1 MKSIFRILL
10 VLCMM
15 LSLTPVKVSAE
26 TVSEE
31 NGAWAYVKWANGIKT
46 EYGTFTDAWNAATSS
61 GDNNTVGLNNNWDGG
76 HFLVPEGKT
85 LTLELNGYV
94 LTRNLADQKGD
105 GEVIQVDTKAKLT
118 VYGGNKDNLTF
129 NSNKEHSVNVYVANA
144 DRYGY
149 TRKSKT
155 LSGGIIN
162 GGNSSDGGGGIHMEE
177 NTKVYLYNVT
187 IAGNR
192 AGAKTVEFGDGGGI
206 EMDESYGYLYM
217 QDSQV
222 IYNCARYDGG
232 GVHVDQSYNKIEMV
246 RSCIDHNVADDN
258 GGGLYVDGN
267 NFVLKGDAKQI
278 MNPEDAISTYGIND
292 WTGPEDYFPP
302 VNEIGSSISYNCC
315 FDAEDGGGGI
325 YCDNQNELI
334 EGVNIFGNIATNTD
348 DKTHGGGIYLNEEKM
363 TVRNCNIFRNKCDQL
378 GGGIYN
384 RGDDY
389 ILDRDDN
396 TIDSCSI
403 VKNLAWETGGAGGG
417 IYVYRYCDL
426 NITGPLIVRGN
437 ASNGL
442 ANDNLYLSSD
452 AYDVHA
458 YLIPSTT
465 PGADVHVRLSSNY
478 IYSGVNHISR
488 DQGTYDIQHFSYD
501 NEDGKHIGWNSKW
514 SDRWLKIVD
523 GVKPERI
530 GAEAF
535 EPGYGNRTATLTGNY
550 NGTGL
555 PLIEGVV
562 SYPSF
567 PDENADIENVFYYS
581 DGFFTVD
588 TNTYSPQL
596 ATLSMCLA
604 GAAGYSNEY
613 GKEDHDGGLTSD
625 YLDKS
630 QNFRQFVSDI
640 GCKDVNIFVN
650 DFNIQKP
657 NSGSIGV
664 GIASKEM
671 FFNDTRK
678 KLVIIGVR
686 GMGYEA
692 EWISNMT
699 LGKNGEAEGWSLAAD
714 MIMAELKDYL
724 ARRDIDG
731 SDEDTIFW
739 VSGYSRAG
747 ATANLTAKR
756 IIDAYDN
763 LGTHTFAYPIEAPM
777 GGVASAKVE
786 GNNYNCIHNVVN
798 NNDIVPW
805 VGTTEMG
812 FIRYGVDH
820 YVPGSTE
827 ISANPTDHD
836 DENKVPVK
844 NNIPEDNVPWD
855 VEDTIHQGYG
865 AQKKKM
871 LEQLTAVNQDILFDD
886 YFHQGTVNYILGG
899 IGLEDMIAQT
909 AGTSHEDEIGTT
921 EHFIEFFFKKMQ
933 EYAFKYQLDG
943 KLVDDYYK
951 DAPRRYFAEYAVA
964 NGRTFQ
970 QAAQSV
976 AGLIFGKSKEDT
988 DGLMDCFASL
998 MDRMDTLP
1006 DKLRLYGNIDKDDI
1020 DDLEKEI
1027 DNIWNL
1033 LKDVSEKDQ
1042 AKGYHSI
1049 KDYLT
1054 DAEFKELEKCF
1065 KSLLFPLL
1073 CFAGEDYDQYDQE
1086 ILGTMAFNVSR
1097 IIANHYPE
1105 VTHAWLRSYDDLYAT
1120 DTQPVIMADYARME
1134 PSAVALQITD
1144 SHYYSRVVTP
1154 GAEPVE
1160 IDVDE
1165 TVSLVPSDQYDIDTG
1180 EAFYYQFTSGKDHSV
1195 HAFSEPFNLYDMIE
1209 KYSTN
1214 GVFTLN
1220 VVAAHDGK
1228 KLDPVQISIKF
1239 KNASVM
1245 VVPDTWDSEANDYS
1259 YKSIALTIGSEHTLE
1274 WKDPGIE
1281 GQEFRFKRWEAYK
1294 YTDENSELGE
1304 RIPEDQYIDCFGW
1317 DFDPYSATTTIEN
1330 HSGVSAKFVLVYD
1343 WIITEMNITFN
1354 GGTVLPKNALW
1365 TDEHFGGIENPVY
1378 WRYDAANY
1386 AYIGEFSVAIPEGR
1400 SLAKFSADTSEGE
1413 SLANNLSVHLDFDNY
1428 PSETIAAYRLL
1439 NVSFADQ
1446 RALFEVEVYLMPDDG
1461 GASIDGFAAIKTV
1474 DQNLNTDIGT
1484 LSFDLTGLETV
1495 TAPDQ
1500 RNMEFVKWKDG
1511 TTDRTIQASAFKA
1524 GTAVEAYYRPV
1535 VNEINVTFEEAPAG
1549 SRVLP
1554 KMESTTVKITNTW
1567 RIDNAVMTWRTTD
1580 TFAEYNKDYTARI
1593 TVNKADI
1600 QGTNL
1605 DAAGSESTKLA
1616 GAFSMAENVTV
1627 NVWDEA
1633 GKAVTLKNYIFSE
1646 TEDEIIL
1653 DLVFFTAK
1661 QKIISFI
1668 DTSVTVSA
1676 DDIHSVGI
1684 GAGLPDEVYAYLEG
1698 GRPVSVPVDWRRTQ
1712 ESSQDWDDSKLFA
1725 FHWEGEYAGD
1735 LYDVAEDVIA
1745 IVTQTITPI
1754 ERAAAPVASVTPGN
1768 YAGVLTITLSSDEN
1782 AEIYYRVVDYIDGE
1796 LNPLHEPSMPNK
1808 N

>member
-1 MKSIFRILL
+1 
-10 VLCMM
+10 
-15 LSLTPVKVSAE
+15 
-26 TVSEE
+26 
-31 NGAWAYVKWANGIKT
+31 
-46 EYGTFTDAWNAATSS
+46 
-61 GDNNTVGLNNNWDGG
+61 
-76 HFLVPEGKT
+76 
-85 LTLELNGYV
+85 
-94 LTRNLADQKGD
+94 
-105 GEVIQVDTKAKLT
+105 
-118 VYGGNKDNLTF
+118 
-129 NSNKEHSVNVYVANA
+129 
-144 DRYGY
+144 
-149 TRKSKT
+149 
-155 LSGGIIN
+155 
-162 GGNSSDGGGGIHMEE
+162 
-177 NTKVYLYNVT
+177 
-187 IAGNR
+187 
-192 AGAKTVEFGDGGGI
+192 
-206 EMDESYGYLYM
+206 
-217 QDSQV
+217 
-222 IYNCARYDGG
+222 
-232 GVHVDQSYNKIEMV
+232 
-246 RSCIDHNVADDN
+246 
-258 GGGLYVDGN
+258 
-267 NFVLKGDAKQI
+267 
-278 MNPEDAISTYGIND
+278 
-292 WTGPEDYFPP
+292 
-302 VNEIGSSISYNCC
+302 
-315 FDAEDGGGGI
+315 
-325 YCDNQNELI
+325 
-334 EGVNIFGNIATNTD
+334 
-348 DKTHGGGIYLNEEKM
+348 M

-417 IYVYRYCDL
+417 IYVYRYCNL

-458 YLIPSTT
+458 YLIPSTA

-478 IYSGVNHISR
+478 VYSGVNHISR

-530 GAEAF
+530 GSVAF
-535 EPGYGNRTATLTGNY
+535 EPGYGNRTAALTDNY

-756 IIDAYDN
+756 IIDTYDN
-763 LGTHTFAYPIEAPM
+763 LGTHTFAYPIEAPK
-777 GGVASAKVE
+777 GGVASAKVD

-836 DENKVPVK
+836 DENKIPVK

-886 YFHQGTVNYILGG
+886 YYHQGTVNYILGG

-909 AGTSHEDEIGTT
+909 AGTPHEDEIGTT

-951 DAPRRYFAEYAVA
+951 NAPRRYFAEYAVA

-1144 SHYYSRVVTP
+1144 SHYSSRVVTP
-1154 GAEPVE
+1154 DAEPVE

-1220 VVAAHDGK
+1220 VVAAHDGT

-1239 KNASVM
+1239 KNSSIM
-1245 VVPDTWDSEANDYS
+1245 VVPGAWDSEAGDYS
-1259 YKSIALTIGSEHTLE
+1259 YNSVPLTIGSKHTLE

-1330 HSGVSAKFVLVYD
+1330 HSGVSAKFVPVYN

-1386 AYIGEFSVAIPEGR
+1386 AYIGEFSIDLPAGMSIAEELKP
-1400 SLAKFSADTSEGE
+1400 SIY
-1413 SLANNLSVHLDFDNY
+1413 FDNY
-1428 PSETIAAYRLL
+1428 RISNYETL
-1439 NVSFADQ
+1439 NVSFANQ
-1446 RALFEVEVYLMPDDG
+1446 RVLFEIKVQPMDYDG

-1474 DQNLNTDIGT
+1474 DQNLNTDIET

-1500 RNMEFVKWKDG
+1500 LNMEFVKWGDG
-1511 TTDRTIQASAFKA
+1511 KTDRTIQASAFKA
-1524 GTAVEAYYRPV
+1524 GTAVVAYYRPV

-1735 LYDVAEDVIA
+1735 LYDVAEGVIA

-1754 ERAAAPVASVTPGN
+1754 ERAAAPVASVKPGN

-1796 LNPLHEPSMPNK
+1796 LNPLHEPSFYIHNPPDAYTLRYTEPIVLNQYIE
-1808 N
+1808 NT